1 MKKKLIV
8 LLLLFIAS
16 TNNNYSQNYTSSP
29 FMPGDKIERETYN
42 YSNNTQD
49 VLFNGTSYNYGSYV
63 IFGGSDPTY
72 VLRGEIITFYSLNLN
87 FLPSDAYNIIIKIEA
102 YRTSG
107 YDLSEF
113 VLVSNS
119 VTSSDSSKVNG
130 VLAGTHLFNVD
141 SQSGTFH
148 NISSSVQSGIQE
160 RKINFGV
167 RRKEI
172 KKGFVSVDVLVEW
185 DAPSHITVKNIF
197 QYGTIKVDNITENSP
212 HVAAKNVGTSLS
224 LGEID
229 QNYSGYSYIWN
240 DTEAPNYK
248 SVWKKWIGANSEI
261 KSYDK
266 NYSFAVNINDHN
278 ASYVAESRKLCNQS
292 FTSNFVGISYKCTV
306 TVNNSTYNA
315 PTSDFGVVE
324 QDTIKF
330 SVPYYVN
337 LNNIDYLLD
346 KWNDGNT
353 SSSRTVLPNT
363 HYDYVANYIGR
374 PSNSSRN
381 LHFNTSDP
389 EGSPVKVMWNQH
401 PNTNVTKYEI
411 WRKVGFNVTA
421 TAYKIATIN
430 RTSASTYTYTD
441 YDIGLKRRGSKDDE
455 VSYDVKSYYST
466 EGTLSGDDYCT
477 IYGDL
482 LPKENDEIVNK
493 EAVEEIIEYEI
504 SNYPNPYNPTTTI
517 NYKIKEMGNVNI
529 TVYDALGREVS
540 VLVNDFKQPGEY
552 NVLFDGSNLSNGVY
566 YYRMQS
572 GNFLETKKMIMMK

>member
-1 MKKKLIV
+1 MKKTNNSFQLV
-8 LLLLFIAS
+8 FIAPVFLS
-16 TNNNYSQNYTSSP
+16 NFVFPQSFTYYGPSIVTVPFSGSNATATYYFSYTGLSGLVTPGLIIAVDGTVVNNDLCHNPTTPSS
-29 FMPGDKIERETYN
+29 
-42 YSNNTQD
+42 
-49 VLFNGTSYNYGSYV
+49 
-63 IFGGSDPTY
+63 
-72 VLRGEIITFYSLNLN
+72 YSLSLAPGAHTISFKLMSVDPSYMDCYTFILHKQYTLN
-87 FLPSDAYNIIIKIEA
+87 VEANFKVRIENV
-102 YRTSG
+102 
-107 YDLSEF
+107 F
-113 VLVSNS
+113 VGGTINVSNS
-119 VTSSDSSKVNG
+119 VQTSPYDK
-130 VLAGTHLFNVD
+130 
-141 SQSGTFH
+141 
-148 NISSSVQSGIQE
+148 
-160 RKINFGV
+160 
-167 RRKEI
+167 
-172 KKGFVSVDVLVEW
+172 SVDV
-185 DAPSHITVKNIF
+185 
-197 QYGTIKVDNITENSP
+197 
-212 HVAAKNVGTSLS
+212 GTSFTIGAIEQS
-224 LGEID
+224 
-229 QNYSGYSYIWN
+229 NSGYNWIWN
-240 DTEAPNYK
+240 ANGTNNSE
-248 SVWKKWIGANSEI
+248 WKKRPWGG
-261 KSYDK
+261 SYAHYNYYQHTSVTVGSNDK
-266 NYSFAVNINDHN
+266 N
-278 ASYVAESRKLCNQS
+278 ASIKAYLRKVCNQS
-292 FTSNFVGISYKCTV
+292 FTSNFVGISYKGTV
-306 TVNNSTYNA
+306 TVNSSTYNA

-337 LNNIDYLLD
+337 LSNIDYLFD
-346 KWNDGNT
+346 KWNDDNT

-363 HYDYVANYIGR
+363 HYDYVANYIGK

-466 EGTLSGDDYCT
+466 EGTLSGNDYCT

-572 GNFLETKKMIMMK
+572 GNFLEKKKMIMMK